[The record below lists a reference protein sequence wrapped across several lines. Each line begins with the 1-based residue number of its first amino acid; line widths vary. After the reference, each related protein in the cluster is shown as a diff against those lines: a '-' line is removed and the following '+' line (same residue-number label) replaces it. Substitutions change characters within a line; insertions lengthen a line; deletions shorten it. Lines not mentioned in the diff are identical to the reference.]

1 MPQTR
6 DPDASGRRRALAA
19 ILFLIVLVAGGVW
32 LADTLRREAARED
45 CLASGRR
52 DCAPLDPSDP

>member
-1 MPQTR
+1 MSPTR

-32 LADTLRREAARED
+32 LADALRREAARED

-52 DCAPLDPSDP
+52 DCDALPRTP